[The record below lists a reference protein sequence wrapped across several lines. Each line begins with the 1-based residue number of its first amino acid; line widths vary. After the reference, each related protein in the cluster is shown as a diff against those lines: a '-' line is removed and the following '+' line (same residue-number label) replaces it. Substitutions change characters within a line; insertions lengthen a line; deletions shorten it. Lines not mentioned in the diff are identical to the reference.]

1 MLDGAHIFSISCHL
15 PHTDIKGGNIFLI
28 SKSVALTKV
37 KEFEKIART
46 KNNRDRKRNSVVCPH
61 EGKIDS

>member
-1 MLDGAHIFSISCHL
+1 MAPTSSPFHAIYPTQILKGVIF
-15 PHTDIKGGNIFLI
+15 IFLT